1 MTVMMLATGPYVH
14 AIRVRLPPS
23 VRMSKEE
30 LIRFADNVP
39 SNTELR
45 LECMRALPWPRK
57 RDVKFGLLRKYRP
70 SLKRGLS
77 NLEYVPEHQGEAER
91 LEGTWGHN
99 VVKNFLGRFL
109 VDNLVQDRSAA
120 PGLWPKMWKQI
131 PELGSH
137 NDPAKKI
144 SQERR
149 PLAMANRPK
158 RETPASM
165 RSSTRTASLKRS

>member
-1 MTVMMLATGPYVH
+1 MAVMMLATGPYVH

-23 VRMSKEE
+23 VRMSREE

-45 LECMRALPWPRK
+45 LECMRALPWPTK

-70 SLKRGLS
+70 SFKKGLS
-77 NLEYVPEHQGEAER
+77 NLEYVTENAPDAER
-91 LEGTWGHN
+91 YKDTWWHN

-120 PGLWPKMWKQI
+120 PGLWLKIWKQI

-137 NDPAKKI
+137 IDPAKKI

-149 PLAMANRPK
+149 PLMMANRPQREIQAPVRTTTRPISPK
-158 RETPASM
+158 R
-165 RSSTRTASLKRS
+165 